1 MDLQE
6 AYLTLHKAS
15 GIKEG
20 DKVKIVQ
27 KATGTD
33 MGWARCTAPGKDAL
47 VGSYATVHRD
57 KDVEGFMI
65 DALGGR
71 WHFPFY
77 CLELIEKVTPPFV
90 IAGHEVI
97 FTDKGIKVGCEE
109 ISNEDLEKLFG
120 RLHERS

>member
-33 MGWARCTAPGKDAL
+33 MGWNRCTAPGKDAL

-77 CLELIEKVTPPFV
+77 CLELIEKVTPPLK
-90 IAGHEVI
+90 IGDNEVK
-97 FTDKGIKVGCEE
+97 FTAEGIKVGCQSVTTEE
-109 ISNEDLEKLFG
+109 VDEIHR
-120 RLHERS
+120 RLHE